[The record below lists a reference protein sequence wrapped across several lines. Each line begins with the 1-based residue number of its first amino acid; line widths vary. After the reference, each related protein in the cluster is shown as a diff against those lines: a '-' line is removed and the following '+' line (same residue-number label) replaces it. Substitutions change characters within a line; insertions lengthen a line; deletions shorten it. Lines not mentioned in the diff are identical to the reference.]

1 MLLSGVILISIM
13 ISSNPISTNHKPCYI
28 TYQKFI
34 YFQNIGIKDM
44 FLTLEENTTYR
55 FVSKPFISLIKP
67 CMIDTPSNI
76 PL

>member
-1 MLLSGVILISIM
+1 MLLSGVILITIM
-13 ISSNPISTNHKPCYI
+13 ISSNPNFNQSQGLLHHFLKIHLFPKHI
-28 TYQKFI
+28 
-34 YFQNIGIKDM
+34 
-44 FLTLEENTTYR
+44 LTLEENTTYR